1 MLNYPAV
8 RPDGKSDFP
17 DFSIDSRKIR
27 SQKARV
33 QVSSSQLSTLQFCA
47 AYRLYVAL
55 HFPFFSCLQKQVT
68 GKWGALWII
77 YTLLLPSE
85 LLHTAEVWGCSAGM
99 HLRLPSLQQFKY
111 CVAWLVAKTRTMRF
125 IACVCFLH

>member
-1 MLNYPAV
+1 MGNYPVV

-33 QVSSSQLSTLQFCA
+33 KVSSSQLSTLQFCA
-47 AYRLYVAL
+47 VYRLYVAL
-55 HFPFFSCLQKQVT
+55 HFPFFSCLQKQVA
-68 GKWGALWII
+68 GKWGPFWIF
-77 YTLLLPSE
+77 YALLLPSE
-85 LLHTAEVWGCSAGM
+85 LLHTTEVWGRSAGM

-111 CVAWLVAKTRTMRF
+111 CVAWLVAKTRTMCF